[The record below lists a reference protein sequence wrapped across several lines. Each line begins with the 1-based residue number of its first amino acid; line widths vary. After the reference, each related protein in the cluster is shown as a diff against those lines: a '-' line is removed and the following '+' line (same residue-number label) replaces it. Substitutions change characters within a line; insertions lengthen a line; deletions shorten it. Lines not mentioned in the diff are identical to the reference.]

1 MPPEHEPQA
10 EKRVESVVPLPRG
23 ARPLRVWINGV
34 EQREGKDY
42 VVSQRGLHFDRPLEK
57 EGRLP
62 LWRWALIFF
71 GIAGTYR
78 KNDSVDVQYEVN
90 GRTRLATGL
99 EIKRTQG

>member
-1 MPPEHEPQA
+1 MASEHRTKPE
-10 EKRVESVVPLPRG
+10 RRGESIVPLPRG

-42 VVSQRGLHFDRPLEK
+42 AVSQQGLHFDRPLEK
-57 EGRLP
+57 EGKLP
-62 LWRWALIFF
+62 MWRWALIFF

-90 GRTRLATGL
+90 GQTRLATGL
-99 EIKRTQG
+99 EIKRPRG